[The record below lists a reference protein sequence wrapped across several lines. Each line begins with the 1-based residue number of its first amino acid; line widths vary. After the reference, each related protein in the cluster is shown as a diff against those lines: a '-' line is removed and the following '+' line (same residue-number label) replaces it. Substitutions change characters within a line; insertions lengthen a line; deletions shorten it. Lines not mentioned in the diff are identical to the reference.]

1 MMGFRRLIVEG
12 DSLSVIKSIKKK
24 GKDKSVLRLIT
35 HYICKIEGRRR
46 KVCGGWVNG
55 VPESVM
61 IVAMKDRLA

>member
-12 DSLSVIKSIKKK
+12 DSLTVIKSIKKK
-24 GKDKSVLRLIT
+24 GEDKSDLRVIT
-35 HYICKIEGRRR
+35 HYICKMEGRRR

-55 VPESVM
+55 VLESVI